1 MSCPLSSYFDAGT
14 ACKYR
19 SKLQKQHQKHQSCL
33 ELQDI
38 WVNPVHWTRTSND
51 PHQAHQVPL
60 LWVLPARTK
69 LWTRDWPAT
78 DPALHWHRHHIQAH
92 PRQPL
97 RRLTVDQ
104 WTHRDPWSPWSKNP
118 NMVPCW
124 CHVSQ
129 THRLSKYVKMGS
141 SWVMCCP
148 LALSLSSLESW
159 NCLTSGSLEE
169 AIVSYFK
176 FWSILWKLLV
186 HTCAAVCTPT
196 EVWNG

>member
-38 WVNPVHWTRTSND
+38 WVNPAHWTRTSND

-92 PRQPL
+92 PRQRL
-97 RRLTVDQ
+97 RRLIVDQ
-104 WTHRDPWSPWSKNP
+104 WTHRDPSRSMESIESMEGS
-118 NMVPCW
+118 MV
-124 CHVSQ
+124 HVSQ
-129 THRLSKYVKMGS
+129 THRLSKWCRHESCVVQ
-141 SWVMCCP
+141 W
-148 LALSLSSLESW
+148 LSLLW
-159 NCLTSGSLEE
+159 NPEIAWRVEVLRKQWYHTSNSEVYSENYLC
-169 AIVSYFK
+169 
-176 FWSILWKLLV
+176 ILVLQSAHQQK
-186 HTCAAVCTPT
+186 
-196 EVWNG
+196 